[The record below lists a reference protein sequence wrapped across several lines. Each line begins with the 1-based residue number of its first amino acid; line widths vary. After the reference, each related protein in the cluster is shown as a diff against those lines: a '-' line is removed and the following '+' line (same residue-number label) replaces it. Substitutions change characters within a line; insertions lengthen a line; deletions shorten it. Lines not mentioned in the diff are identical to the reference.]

1 MKTIKTFNNA
11 SVESIVDGRIT
22 LRVNDNET
30 HTFNDASIVSIVNGV
45 VKISIENIFTDDML
59 EPGMVVEYA
68 DGSRR
73 LVLKIG
79 SRLVFCKEDVWRDA
93 SMIDPIHY
101 GLDVVKVYHP
111 QNARTIND
119 LLKSPDN
126 LIWRK

>member
-73 LVLKIG
+73 LVLKIDG
-79 SRLVFCKEDVWRDA
+79 RLIFCQKDLWRDA
-93 SMIDPIHY
+93 SMIDPLY
-101 GLDVVKVYHP
+101 PYLDVVKVYRPKH
-111 QNARTIND
+111 ARTIND
-119 LLKSPDN
+119 LLNSPDN
-126 LIWRK
+126 LIWSK